1 MVGQTSDSTLELK
14 SNKLPLSLRLPKFDD
29 IPAAVEILANKANSD
44 FDKSICDATPEELDA
59 VAKRWTIVTD
69 PPVYRNFL
77 VFYEDKPVGIT
88 GYGWIGPCDENQDSN
103 DSSLAGAA
111 GIIVQPSARG
121 KGIAYEALRLVFEY
135 GFREVGLKEIRVG
148 SHSGNVPMWMLM
160 EQKFG
165 VKTIRTAEVDRF
177 GNDLLWTI
185 PRPEQVL

>member
-14 SNKLPLSLRLPKFDD
+14 SNKLPLSLRLPTFDD
-29 IPAAVEILANKANSD
+29 VPAAVEILANKANSE

-59 VAKRWTIVTD
+59 VATRWTIVTD

-88 GYGWIGPCDENQDSN
+88 GFGWIGPCDESQGSD

-111 GIIVQPSARG
+111 GIIVQPLARG

-135 GFREVGLKEIRVG
+135 GFRELGLKEIRVG
-148 SHSGNVPMWMLM
+148 SHSGNLPMWMLM
-160 EQKFG
+160 ERKFG
-165 VKTIRTAEVDRF
+165 VKTIKTAEVDRF
-177 GNDLLWTI
+177 GNDLLWIIT
-185 PRPEQVL
+185 RPEEVL